1 LGVDWVYTITEK
13 YDSHVIIR
21 MRHSAWNEEFEEDK
35 LEDHIR
41 IRHQFNS
48 RPESE
53 YLASLEQRIRALED
67 RLNR

>member
-1 LGVDWVYTITEK
+1 
-13 YDSHVIIR
+13 
-21 MRHSAWNEEFEEDK
+21 MRHSACNEEFEEEK

-53 YLASLEQRIRALED
+53 YLASLERRIKVLED
-67 RLNR
+67 KSSRYP